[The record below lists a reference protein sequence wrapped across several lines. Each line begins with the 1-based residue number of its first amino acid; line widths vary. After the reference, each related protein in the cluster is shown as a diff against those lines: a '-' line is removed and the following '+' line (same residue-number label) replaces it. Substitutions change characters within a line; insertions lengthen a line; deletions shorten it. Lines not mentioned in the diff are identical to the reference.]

1 MAAKKTE
8 KKAEDKATKATE
20 AKVTKA
26 TKAKVTK
33 AKATK
38 ATKAKATKATKAKV
52 TATKATKATEA
63 KVTKATEAT
72 KVKATKATKAK
83 ATKATKAKATRATK
97 AKKGK
102 GKMAKVVTT
111 SGKRKTA
118 IARAA
123 LKAGKGRV
131 RVNSKPIEILQP
143 ILARRKAMEPLVIAE
158 AMNRLA
164 QVDINI
170 RTHGGGIMGQTDAIR
185 TAIARGLVHYNGGA
199 EGVDEELRDEYLRY
213 DRSLLVNDPRR
224 KEAKHQLGRGA
235 RKKKQKS
242 YR

>member
-8 KKAEDKATKATE
+8 KKAEDKATKAT
-20 AKVTKA
+20 
-26 TKAKVTK
+26 K
-33 AKATK
+33 AKA
-38 ATKAKATKATKAKV
+38 
-52 TATKATKATEA
+52 
-63 KVTKATEAT
+63 
-72 KVKATKATKAK
+72 

-97 AKKGK
+97 KGKAKKE
-102 GKMAKVVTT
+102 KVVTT

-118 IARAA
+118 IARASV
-123 LKAGKGRV
+123 KKGKGRV
-131 RVNSKPIEILQP
+131 RVNSKPIEILHP
-143 ILARRKAMEPLVIAE
+143 VLARRKAMEPLVIAD

-170 RTHGGGIMGQTDAIR
+170 RATGGGIMGQTDAIR

-199 EGVDEELRDEYLRY
+199 DGIDEELKDEYLRY

>member
-1 MAAKKTE
+1 MAAKKTEKKAE
-8 KKAEDKATKATE
+8 KKAEDKATKAT
-20 AKVTKA
+20 
-26 TKAKVTK
+26 KAKAAT
-33 AKATK
+33 KATK
-38 ATKAKATKATKAKV
+38 ATKAKATKA
-52 TATKATKATEA
+52 KATK
-63 KVTKATEAT
+63 KG
-72 KVKATKATKAK
+72 
-83 ATKATKAKATRATK
+83 K
-97 AKKGK
+97 AKKE
-102 GKMAKVVTT
+102 KVVTT

-118 IARAA
+118 IARASV
-123 LKAGKGRV
+123 KKGKGRV
-131 RVNSKPIEILQP
+131 RVNSKPIEILNP
-143 ILARRKAMEPLVIAE
+143 VLARRKAMEPLVIAE

-170 RTHGGGIMGQTDAIR
+170 RATGGGIMGQTDAIR

-199 EGVDEELRDEYLRY
+199 DGIDEKLKDEYLRY